1 MMESTLDAMA
11 RGVVHFF
18 LSPSAGESV
27 ALVPTTV
34 DFNPPEVYGDKPP

>member
-11 RGVVHFF
+11 RGVVHSF
-18 LSPSAGESV
+18 LSPSAGESL

-34 DFNPPEVYGDKPP
+34 DFNSIDFN